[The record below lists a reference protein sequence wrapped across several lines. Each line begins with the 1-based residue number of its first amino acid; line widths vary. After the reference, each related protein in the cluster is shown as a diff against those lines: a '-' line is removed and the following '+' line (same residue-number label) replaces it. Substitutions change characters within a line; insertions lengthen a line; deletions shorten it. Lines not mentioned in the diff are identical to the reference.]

1 MKLSVSVKLNSR
13 IEGVE
18 KISEVDFIVRVRV
31 QPENGKAN
39 LRVRE
44 LLASFFK
51 VPKTNVEILSGHKSK
66 KKMVRVE

>member
-1 MKLSVSVKLNSR
+1 MSVKLNSR

-18 KISEVDFIVRVRV
+18 RINEVDFIVRVRV

-39 LRVRE
+39 KRVRE
-44 LLASFFK
+44 LLAAFFK

-66 KKMVRVE
+66 KKIVCID